1 VIDPEGDY
9 GELAEAAV
17 LGTPHRPPSAEEV
30 MNLLERPDQTVV
42 VNLVGLAP
50 ADRPGFFADLLP
62 DVLQYRAVTGRP
74 HWLHVDEAHHLLPA
88 ALQTAPQLL
97 AQELRGFFWMTVH
110 PDTLARPV
118 LRSVGAVLAVGDGAE
133 EMLEGFAGAAGVD
146 APADVP
152 SEGAGA
158 GDAADGEDVG
168 DDGPSRTALFWRIGE
183 APVRFTPAQPRQQ
196 MLRHRRKYAQG
207 ELQPEDSF
215 YFRGPDGR
223 LELRAQN
230 LFLFLQIG
238 DGVDDDTWLH
248 HLRGHD
254 YSAWMREKV
263 GDDELADAVAAVED
277 DEGLSAAESRERIRG
292 AVEDRYTAPA

>member
-1 VIDPEGDY
+1 
-9 GELAEAAV
+9 
-17 LGTPHRPPSAEEV
+17 
-30 MNLLERPDQTVV
+30 
-42 VNLVGLAP
+42 
-50 ADRPGFFADLLP
+50 
-62 DVLQYRAVTGRP
+62 
-74 HWLHVDEAHHLLPA
+74 
-88 ALQTAPQLL
+88 
-97 AQELRGFFWMTVH
+97 
-110 PDTLARPV
+110 V
-118 LRSVGAVLAVGDGAE
+118 LRTVGAVLAVGDGSE
-133 EMLEGFAGAAGVD
+133 ETLQGFAGAAGVD
-146 APADVP
+146 APSGVP
-152 SEGAGA
+152 SASAGAEDAEDGRGAG
-158 GDAADGEDVG
+158 EDRPG
-168 DDGPSRTALFWRIGE
+168 RTAVFWRVGE
-183 APVRFTPAQPRQQ
+183 APVRFTPARPRQQ

-248 HLRGHD
+248 HLRSHD

-277 DEGLSAAESRERIRG
+277 DDGLSAAESRQRVRG